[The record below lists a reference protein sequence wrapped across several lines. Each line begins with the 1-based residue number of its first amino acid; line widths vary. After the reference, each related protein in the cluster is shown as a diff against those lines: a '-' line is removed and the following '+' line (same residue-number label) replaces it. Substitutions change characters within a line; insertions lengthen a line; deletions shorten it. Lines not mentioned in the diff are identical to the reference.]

1 MNILII
7 EDDELT
13 AEFIKRVLTKEHHFV
28 QVSHDGLEGF
38 KKAQTHSYD
47 ALILDISLPGKDGMA
62 ICRELRR
69 LMISTPILML
79 SSYADE
85 QTKISCLDAGADD
98 YMTKPFGYKELLARL
113 RSISRRPSAVVQS
126 ALHIE
131 DIILDPE
138 SHGVS
143 RAGVPLHLRP
153 KEYDLLE
160 FMMRNP
166 NTVLPKHLL
175 LNKVWQI
182 RSESASN
189 RLEVYIRHLREKID
203 KPYKRKLIKT
213 VHGIGY
219 RFDAR
224 M

>member
-1 MNILII
+1 MNILVV

-13 AEFIKRVLTKEHHFV
+13 AEFIKRVLAREHHFV
-28 QVSHDGLEGF
+28 QVCHDGSVGF
-38 KKAQTHSYD
+38 KKAQSHSYD
-47 ALILDISLPGKDGMA
+47 VVILDISLPGKDGIS

-69 LMISTPILML
+69 LLVSTPILML

-85 QTKISCLDAGADD
+85 QTKITCLDAGADD

-113 RSISRRPSAVVQS
+113 RSVGRRPSLVIQS
-126 ALHIE
+126 ALQME
-131 DIILDPE
+131 DVVLNPE
-138 SHGVS
+138 SHAVT
-143 RAGVPLHLRP
+143 RAGVLLQLRP

-203 KPYKRKLIKT
+203 KPFKRKLIKT

-219 RFDAR
+219 RFDVR
-224 M
+224 L